1 MKQEIKL
8 ILTIFYKF
16 ILAGGKSLCM
26 GDVRVSKEDFS
37 LFPIEDIDDTHRS
50 MLDLERNQNRLLGY
64 IQTNYEE
71 QEVTNTIFRQELENI
86 KEDVNNIIKQSN
98 SKGEY
103 MYNFLNSIFF
113 AAIGGLIT
121 YYITNILSM

>member
-1 MKQEIKL
+1 MGGCKL
-8 ILTIFYKF
+8 
-16 ILAGGKSLCM
+16 
-26 GDVRVSKEDFS
+26 SKEDFS

-64 IQTNYEE
+64 IRTNYDE
-71 QEVTNTIFRQELENI
+71 QEVMNTIFRQDLEDI
-86 KEDVNNIIKQSN
+86 KETVDNIIKQSN

-103 MYNFLNSIFF
+103 MYNFLNSVFF
-113 AAIGGLIT
+113 AAIGGLVT

>member
-1 MKQEIKL
+1 
-8 ILTIFYKF
+8 
-16 ILAGGKSLCM
+16 M
-26 GDVRVSKEDFS
+26 GDVRVSKEYFS

-71 QEVTNTIFRQELENI
+71 QEVTNTIFRQEVENI

>member
-1 MKQEIKL
+1 M
-8 ILTIFYKF
+8 
-16 ILAGGKSLCM
+16 
-26 GDVRVSKEDFS
+26 SKEDFS
-37 LFPIEDIDDTHRS
+37 LFPIEDIDDTHRT

-64 IQTNYEE
+64 IRANYEE
-71 QEVTNTIFRQELENI
+71 QEVTNTIFRQDVEDI
-86 KEDVNNIIKQSN
+86 KEDVNNIIKQSS

-113 AAIGGLIT
+113 AAIGGLVT

>member
-1 MKQEIKL
+1 MGGCKL
-8 ILTIFYKF
+8 
-16 ILAGGKSLCM
+16 
-26 GDVRVSKEDFS
+26 SKEDFS
-37 LFPIEDIDDTHRS
+37 LFPIEDIDDTRRS
-50 MLDLERNQNRLLGY
+50 VLDLERNQNRLLGY

-71 QEVTNTIFRQELENI
+71 QEVMNTIFKQELENI
-86 KEDVNNIIKQSN
+86 KDDVNNIIKQSN

-103 MYNFLNSIFF
+103 MYNFLNSVFF

>member
-1 MKQEIKL
+1 MGGCKL
-8 ILTIFYKF
+8 
-16 ILAGGKSLCM
+16 
-26 GDVRVSKEDFS
+26 SKEDFS

-64 IQTNYEE
+64 IRTNYDE
-71 QEVTNTIFRQELENI
+71 QEVTNTIFRQDLEDI
-86 KEDVNNIIKQSN
+86 KETVDNIIKQSN

-103 MYNFLNSIFF
+103 MYNFLNSVFF
-113 AAIGGLIT
+113 AAIGGLVT

>member
-1 MKQEIKL
+1 MGGCKL
-8 ILTIFYKF
+8 
-16 ILAGGKSLCM
+16 
-26 GDVRVSKEDFS
+26 SKEDFS

-64 IQTNYEE
+64 IRTNYDE
-71 QEVTNTIFRQELENI
+71 QEVMNTIFRQDLEDI
-86 KEDVNNIIKQSN
+86 KEAVDNIIKQSN

-103 MYNFLNSIFF
+103 MYNFLNSVFF
-113 AAIGGLIT
+113 AAIGGLVT